1 VRSLP
6 PSLTRRTR
14 KDIEMRGKA
23 HRHVA
28 LVNDEGADTA
38 GPAHVH
44 AHASAE
50 PAAANGFS
58 LLRLSVPARLLI
70 VAVASALLW
79 AAVLWALV

>member
-1 VRSLP
+1 
-6 PSLTRRTR
+6 
-14 KDIEMRGKA
+14 MRGKA

-28 LVNDEGADTA
+28 LVNDEGGGSA
-38 GPAHVH
+38 GSPHVH
-44 AHASAE
+44 AHATAQ
-50 PAAANGFS
+50 PVPANGFS